1 MVADVHRTFLQGGI
15 FAYPADGKSKNG
27 KLRLLYECFPMAFL
41 MEQAGGLAID
51 GSGRRILDIIP
62 TAIHQRTPIF
72 LGSYENVKE
81 FEKFIP
87 TIN

>member
-15 FAYPADGKSKNG
+15 FAYPADSKSKNG

-51 GSGRRILDIIP
+51 GRGGRILDIIP
-62 TAIHQRTPIF
+62 TTIHQRTPII

-87 TIN
+87 AN